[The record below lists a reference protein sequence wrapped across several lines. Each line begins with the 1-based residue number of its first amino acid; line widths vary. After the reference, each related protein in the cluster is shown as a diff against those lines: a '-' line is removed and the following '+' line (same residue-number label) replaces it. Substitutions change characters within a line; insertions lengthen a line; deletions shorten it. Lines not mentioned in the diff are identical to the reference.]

1 VSDPDDPE
9 LARAFERAQVTRR
22 SFLAAVGATA
32 AAACGCDGPRRA
44 ALWEEFVQQHY
55 KRLSEDDK
63 RAIFARLEDAVRRR
77 HGVRVHVADPA
88 PMRGMEYGYALNLS
102 ACVGCRRCEYACA
115 AENNTSR
122 DPEVHYLKVLQME
135 SGSMD
140 VERARVG
147 YDGPVP
153 AAGHFYMP
161 VQCQQCRDAPCV
173 KACPVGATWTEPD
186 GITVVDYNWCI
197 GCRYCE
203 AACPYFARRFNFSEP
218 DLRPSEINPD
228 QGYLSN
234 RLRPVGVVEKCT
246 FCLHRVRRGEYPACL
261 EACPTG
267 ARKFGN
273 LLDPTSEVRQVIDTK
288 RVYVLHEDAGTSPR
302 FYYFFD

>member
-1 VSDPDDPE
+1 VNEPDDRAVAGAF
-9 LARAFERAQVTRR
+9 ARARASRR
-22 SFLAAVGATA
+22 AFLAACGAA
-32 AAACGCDGPRRA
+32 AAACGSREARSA
-44 ALWEEFVQQHY
+44 RWEAFVQQHY
-55 KRLSEDDK
+55 KRLTEADK
-63 RAIFARLEDAVRRR
+63 ERIFARLEAEVRRR
-77 HGVRVHVADPA
+77 HGVAVRVRDPA
-88 PMRGMEYGYALNLS
+88 PLRGVEFGYALNLS
-102 ACVGCRRCEYACA
+102 ACVGCRRCEEACA
-115 AENNTSR
+115 VENNTSR
-122 DPEVHYLKVLQME
+122 DPSVRYLKVLQMNA
-135 SGSMD
+135 GSLD

-147 YDGPVP
+147 YQGPVP
-153 AAGHFYMP
+153 AEGHFYMP

-173 KACPVGATWTEPD
+173 RVCPVGATWTEPD

-203 AACPYFARRFNFSEP
+203 AACPYFARRFNFAEP
-218 DLRPSEINPD
+218 DLRPSELNPD

-273 LLDPTSEVRQVIDTK
+273 LLDPASEVRQVIDHK
-288 RVYVLHEDAGTSPR
+288 RVYVLREDVGTGPR